1 MLSGIADNVSM
12 NLQTFIV
19 GKKCWL
25 TGWGKTDPK
34 GILSNVL
41 RQAPLPVVTN
51 PVCRKG
57 K

>member
-25 TGWGKTDPK
+25 TGWRKTDPN
-34 GILSNVL
+34 GNFSNVL